1 MQSSIN
7 LNQVLRNISE
17 LSLDEQLYLSE
28 LLQKRL
34 IDVRRT
40 EILNRVQE
48 AEVNYRSG
56 NVRSSSVADLMMLS
70 DDRVLL
76 LDIGTRDDVY

>member
-7 LNQVLRNISE
+7 LNQVLQNISE

-40 EILNRVQE
+40 EIANRVQE
-48 AEVNYRSG
+48 AEANYRSG
-56 NVRSSSVADLMMLS
+56 NVRSGSIADLMMLS
-70 DDRVLL
+70 DD
-76 LDIGTRDDVY
+76 D

>member
-1 MQSSIN
+1 MISMNMKTMQSSIN
-7 LNQVLRNISE
+7 LNQVLQNISE

-40 EILNRVQE
+40 EIANRVQE
-48 AEVNYRSG
+48 AEANYRSG
-56 NVRSSSVADLMMLS
+56 NVRSGSVADLMMLS
-70 DDRVLL
+70 DD
-76 LDIGTRDDVY
+76 D

>member
-7 LNQVLRNISE
+7 LNQVLQNISE

-34 IDVRRT
+34 IQVRRT
-40 EILNRVQE
+40 EIANRVKE
-48 AEVNYRSG
+48 AEENYRSG
-56 NVRSSSVADLMMLS
+56 NVRLGSVAELMTLS
-70 DDRVLL
+70 DD
-76 LDIGTRDDVY
+76 D

>member
-7 LNQVLRNISE
+7 LNQVLQNISE

-34 IDVRRT
+34 IEVRRT
-40 EILNRVQE
+40 EIANRVKE
-48 AEVNYRSG
+48 AEENYRSG
-56 NVRSSSVADLMMLS
+56 NVRSGSVAELMTLS
-70 DDRVLL
+70 DD
-76 LDIGTRDDVY
+76 D

>member
-1 MQSSIN
+1 MKTMQSSIN
-7 LNQVLRNISE
+7 LNQVLQNISE

-40 EILNRVQE
+40 EIANRVQE
-48 AEVNYRSG
+48 AEANYRSG
-56 NVRSSSVADLMMLS
+56 NVRSGSVADLMMLS
-70 DDRVLL
+70 DD
-76 LDIGTRDDVY
+76 D

>member
-7 LNQVLRNISE
+7 LNQVLQNISE

-40 EILNRVQE
+40 EIVNRVQE

-56 NVRSSSVADLMMLS
+56 NVRSGSVADLMMLS
-70 DDRVLL
+70 DD
-76 LDIGTRDDVY
+76 D